1 MTATSKHSLIS
12 YYTNTLFGNA
22 LGLVE
27 TSRTHSTCA
36 DIYATTRFFMW
47 NSEVLLNT
55 QSIGQSLNP
64 CFNASIQFSM
74 PQSVAVIQSNFPC
87 FTLNGNNSVLLHC
100 LSSEPDNSHLKAS
113 HPTPHTTYFNR
124 TQQFSKTGS
133 RISKAQCIF
142 AMLESFGALS
152 LSHSLSLSFALSM
165 PVPLSPLFPSLPLSQ
180 SRCLPL
186 PLSPG
191 FCFEQVYPN
200 C

>member
-1 MTATSKHSLIS
+1 MALLNPPAHTPHVLTYMQLPVFSCATRK
-12 YYTNTLFGNA
+12 YCQ
-22 LGLVE
+22 
-27 TSRTHSTCA
+27 THSPLV
-36 DIYATTRFFMW
+36 R
-47 NSEVLLNT
+47 
-55 QSIGQSLNP
+55 
-64 CFNASIQFSM
+64 ASIHVSM
-74 PQSVAVIQSNFPC
+74 LQSNFQCLSPCSVIQSNFQC
-87 FTLNGNNSVLLHC
+87 FTLNCNNSVLLHC

-113 HPTPHTTYFNR
+113 HPTPHTTYVNR
-124 TQQFSKTGS
+124 AQQFSKTGS

-180 SRCLPL
+180 TRCLPL
-186 PLSPG
+186 PLSPD

>member
-27 TSRTHSTCA
+27 PSRTHSTCA

-100 LSSEPDNSHLKAS
+100 LSSEPDNSHLTAS
-113 HPTPHTTYFNR
+113 HPTPHTTYVNR
-124 TQQFSKTGS
+124 AQQFSKTES
-133 RISKAQCIF
+133 RISEAQCIF
-142 AMLESFGALS
+142 AMLESFGPL
-152 LSHSLSLSFALSM
+152 SLSLSLSQ
-165 PVPLSPLFPSLPLSQ
+165 PLLRSLYACPSLSPLSLPPSQ
-180 SRCLPL
+180 SDS
-186 PLSPG
+186 LSPSPTLSRLL
-191 FCFEQVYPN
+191 F
-200 C
+200 

>member
-12 YYTNTLFGNA
+12 YYTNKLFGNA

-27 TSRTHSTCA
+27 PSRTHSTCA
-36 DIYATTRFFMW
+36 DIYATTRFFTW

-113 HPTPHTTYFNR
+113 HPTPHTTYINR
-124 TQQFSKTGS
+124 AQQFSKTES

-142 AMLESFGALS
+142 AMLESFGPL
-152 LSHSLSLSFALSM
+152 SLSLSLSLSQ
-165 PVPLSPLFPSLPLSQ
+165 PLLRSLYACPSLSPLSLPPSQ
-180 SRCLPL
+180 SDS
-186 PLSPG
+186 LSPSPTLSRLL
-191 FCFEQVYPN
+191 F
-200 C
+200 

>member
-12 YYTNTLFGNA
+12 YYTNKLFGSA
-22 LGLVE
+22 SGLVE
-27 TSRTHSTCA
+27 PSRTHSTCA
-36 DIYATTRFFMW
+36 DIYATTRFFTW

-113 HPTPHTTYFNR
+113 HPTPHTTYVNR
-124 TQQFSKTGS
+124 AQQFSKTGS

-142 AMLESFGALS
+142 AMLESFGPL
-152 LSHSLSLSFALSM
+152 SLSLSQPLLHSLYACPS
-165 PVPLSPLFPSLPLSQ
+165 LSPLSLPPSQ
-180 SRCLPL
+180 SVS
-186 PLSPG
+186 LSPSPTLSRLL
-191 FCFEQVYPN
+191 F
-200 C
+200 